1 MNRISTRCT
10 RARVGIRL
18 VILVLALT
26 QGVAPEA
33 FAWGGLFGGGF
44 GGGFGS
50 EASRSAGVIPEG
62 DNSGGYP
69 GGNASPM
76 FIYPSHGQS
85 PQQEQS
91 DRGQCYAWAVQQTGF
106 NPASAQVAG
115 GPPPQAGPPQGG
127 LFRGAAGGA
136 GMGAIGGAIGG
147 NTGEGAAIG
156 AAAGGLFGLM
166 RRRRWE
172 EQQQFQQSSYMQQQ
186 QNALNQARGSF
197 NQAFAVCMTGRGYTV
212 G

>member
-1 MNRISTRCT
+1 MNRISARWT

-18 VILVLALT
+18 VILVLAVS
-26 QGVAPEA
+26 QGVAPQA
-33 FAWGGLFGGGF
+33 FGWGGLFGGGGV
-44 GGGFGS
+44 GGGFGGG
-50 EASRSAGVIPEG
+50 AFNQQGG
-62 DNSGGYP
+62 NSGGYP

-85 PQQEQS
+85 PEQEQN
-91 DRGQCYAWAVQQTGF
+91 DRGQCYAWAVQQTAF
-106 NPASAQVAG
+106 NPASAQIAI

-186 QNALNQARGSF
+186 QNALNRARGSF